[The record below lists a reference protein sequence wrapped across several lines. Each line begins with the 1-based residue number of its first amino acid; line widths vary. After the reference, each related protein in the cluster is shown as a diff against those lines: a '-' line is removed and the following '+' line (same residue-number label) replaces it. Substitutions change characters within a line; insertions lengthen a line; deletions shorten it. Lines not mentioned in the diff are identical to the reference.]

1 MVDQLSLRLE
11 PVLPRLP
18 SGLRPMQPRP
28 ADGPFDSPHHL
39 FEPNWGG
46 QRVLAFLER
55 VGPSG
60 RHLQLVDEDGR
71 DLAPLLPELASLPA
85 RIARSSAVLDGEL
98 VVVDRHGR
106 ADHAALQTR
115 LRGPGLTIGRPVALL
130 AFDLLALDGRLLLAM
145 PLERRRRLLADVL
158 RPGDEV
164 VAVPA
169 IAAEGRALHDAVVA
183 QGIAGVMAR
192 ERRSPY
198 LPGTRSGL
206 WLFVERAAV
215 SGEPLEVVPKEVPE
229 EPAAEGPGAVL
240 ALIRRLPLDD

>member
-18 SGLRPMQPRP
+18 SELRPMQPRP
-28 ADGPFDSPHHL
+28 ADGPFDSPNHL

-46 QRVLAFLER
+46 LRVLAFLEPAAPR
-55 VGPSG
+55 D
-60 RHLQLVDEDGR
+60 RRLRLLDEDGR
-71 DLAPLLPELASLPA
+71 DVAPLLPELSSLPA

-106 ADHAALQTR
+106 ADHAALQAR
-115 LRGPGLTIGRPVALL
+115 LRGPGITIGRPVALL
-130 AFDLLALDGRLLLAM
+130 AFDVLALDSRPVLAT
-145 PLERRRRLLADVL
+145 PLDRRRRLLTEVL

-169 IAAEGRALHDAVVA
+169 IAAEGRALHEAVVA

-198 LPGTRSGL
+198 LPGTRSSL

-215 SGEPLEVVPKEVPE
+215 TPDPGDPATGEADDLPP
-229 EPAAEGPGAVL
+229 EGPGAVL